1 MELSIASLS
10 KYLAIFASC
19 VPAVLY
25 AEVHHRYECPSPLV
39 KGKFNHSLWHV
50 DVYDGPPKNMASLIV
65 WESLN
70 HVDVYLVCTYKGT
83 DKTAAVHAEGASSCD
98 TTDKPPAAFCD

>member
-1 MELSIASLS
+1 
-10 KYLAIFASC
+10 
-19 VPAVLY
+19 
-25 AEVHHRYECPSPLV
+25 
-39 KGKFNHSLWHV
+39 
-50 DVYDGPPKNMASLIV
+50 MASLIV

-83 DKTAAVHAEGASSCD
+83 DKTVAVHAEGASSCD